1 VRARPS
7 RRRKSEWTDSPKS
20 RVERDFTEL
29 SEAVLLRDV
38 ADRRQGCCGR
48 YGPTTDALTTMYQEV
63 CSHHQSISDFRGKL
77 LALVPIASGAFIGL
91 ATAKEA
97 WTKNGPLLIAAG
109 VVGALVTFG
118 LYLFEAWQ
126 ADTCRHLEHH
136 ASFLEEE
143 LHMEAGQFRTL
154 RPKTRIWDVYGT
166 RAMERR
172 EHRLKDFERLGAR
185 PEWYLPKR
193 EPRWGVGAELAGLVV
208 YGVVIAAWL
217 TVAGF
222 GMAVLL

>member
-1 VRARPS
+1 MG
-7 RRRKSEWTDSPKS
+7 TDSPKS
-20 RVERDFTEL
+20 RGERDPKEH
-29 SEAVLLRDV
+29 SEAVLPRA
-38 ADRRQGCCGR
+38 ADLSQGSYGR
-48 YGPTTDALTTMYQEV
+48 HGPTADALKTMYQEV

-77 LALVPIASGAFIGL
+77 LALVPIASGAIIGL
-91 ATAKEA
+91 ATAKGD

-154 RPKTRIWDVYGT
+154 RPKTRIRDVYGT
-166 RAMERR
+166 RRMARR
-172 EHRLKDFERLGAR
+172 EHRLSGFEKVGAR
-185 PEWYLPKR
+185 PEWYLRER
-193 EPRWGVGAELAGLVV
+193 EPRLGVGAELAGLVV
-208 YGVVIAAWL
+208 YVAVIAAWV

-222 GMAVLL
+222 GMVALLRQR